1 LILNVRFDEL
11 DRPVLNPP
19 SRAADRRQA
28 ESGQDESFV
37 VAAVW
42 TLVRPIHSVN
52 SPSTTDDVHPVI
64 GDTGHSAVPNFA
76 SLQ

>member
-1 LILNVRFDEL
+1 MDC
-11 DRPVLNPP
+11 D
-19 SRAADRRQA
+19 
-28 ESGQDESFV
+28 
-37 VAAVW
+37 
-42 TLVRPIHSVN
+42 SVN